1 MCIQYT
7 ASSQAWSCVVTL
19 WPDKPSPSLHSH
31 GRLPCPTRVGTC
43 WGVWCGEIPVPDPW
57 SARACHQLGKRQPP
71 GGHQGREVGPKHIAA
86 WFLLEMAAFHRSFS
100 RSHRICFLLS
110 YIFFFLSLVGTL
122 FCLQVFCRLQECVT
136 RTVESSAVWLI
147 TALEWNTAQ
156 RQSSLFQVVIFHE
169 SYICILWANFF
180 FSRKRGCIPSPKSN
194 SALNLCCT
202 LVFCSLPSPLRY
214 NHCIVLS
221 LSTRHIPEIFQSYC
235 SSSWSRRYSISS

>member
-1 MCIQYT
+1 MHVYT
-7 ASSQAWSCVVTL
+7 VHCKQPGLKLCCDVMTWQTL
-19 WPDKPSPSLHSH
+19 SLIYSH
-31 GRLPCPTRVGTC
+31 GRLPCPTRVSTC

-71 GGHQGREVGPKHIAA
+71 GGHQGREVGPKHITAL
-86 WFLLEMAAFHRSFS
+86 FLLEMAAFYRSFS

-110 YIFFFLSLVGTL
+110 YIFFLSLSLVGTL
-122 FCLQVFCRLQECVT
+122 FCLQVFCRLRECVT

-169 SYICILWANFF
+169 SYIYILWAKFF
-180 FSRKRGCIPSPKSN
+180 FSRKRGCIPSPKS
-194 SALNLCCT
+194 LLYT
-202 LVFCSLPSPLRY
+202 GLLFFPSPLRY
-214 NHCIVLS
+214 NHWIVLA
-221 LSTRHIPEIFQSYC
+221 LSTRHNPEIFQSYC